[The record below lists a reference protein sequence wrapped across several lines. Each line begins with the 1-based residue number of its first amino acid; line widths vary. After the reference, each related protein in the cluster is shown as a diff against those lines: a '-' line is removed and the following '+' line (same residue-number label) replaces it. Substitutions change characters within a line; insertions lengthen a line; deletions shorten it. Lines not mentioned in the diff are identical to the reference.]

1 LLKALLAGLTL
12 AGISLPAF
20 SAAKTTVTK
29 AKQAVKTAKANQ
41 SAGTT
46 KTAAKTTKSTSG
58 TGGSTKTTA
67 KTTTKTAQSAK
78 GGRTGA
84 RVQTVQSK
92 GSAKGGKPTSL
103 ARSKRSSTPA
113 RRDYDEDIVA
123 RVDTSVSPGLVRAVS
138 LDIVNTGE
146 KGREIVYFENGQYQA
161 DALFELNLL
170 LRDWRAD
177 KVRSIDPKVFDTLFM
192 LQHMTSARRPFEIV
206 SAYRSP
212 LTNFTLLL
220 EGDGIGVARRSLH
233 MDGRAVDI
241 RLPGVHLAHLNKA
254 AVQLGYGG
262 VGYYPSSGFLHVDT
276 GDVRRWRA

>member
-1 LLKALLAGLTL
+1 MDRRHLLKALFAGLTL
-12 AGISLPAF
+12 AGISFPAF

-29 AKQAVKTAKANQ
+29 AKQAVRTAKTTKTTGAT
-41 SAGTT
+41 AGTT
-46 KTAAKTTKSTSG
+46 KTAAKTAAPK
-58 TGGSTKTTA
+58 A
-67 KTTTKTAQSAK
+67 TTKTAKSTK
-78 GGRTGA
+78 GGRTTA

-92 GSAKGGKPTSL
+92 GSAKGGKRTSV
-103 ARSKRSSTPA
+103 AKRSGKPTTPA
-113 RRDYDEDIVA
+113 RQNYDDEIVS
-123 RVDTSVSPGLVRAVS
+123 RIDTSVSPGLVRAVS

-146 KGREIVYFENGQYQA
+146 KGRDIVYFENGQYQA

-177 KVRSIDPKVFDTLFM
+177 KVRAIDPKVFDTLYM
-192 LQHMTSARRPFEIV
+192 LQKMTSAGRPFEIV

-220 EGDGIGVARRSLH
+220 EGDGVGVARRSLH
-233 MDGRAVDI
+233 MDGKAVDI
-241 RLPGVHLAHLNKA
+241 KLPGVHLAHLNKA
-254 AVQLGYGG
+254 AVQLSYGG